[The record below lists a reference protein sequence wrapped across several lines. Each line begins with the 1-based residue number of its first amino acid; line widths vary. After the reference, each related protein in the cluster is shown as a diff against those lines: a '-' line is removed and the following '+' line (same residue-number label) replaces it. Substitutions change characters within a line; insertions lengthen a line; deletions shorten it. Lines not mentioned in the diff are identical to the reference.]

1 MNPLALKLKQ
11 VIGGWEPHR
20 LDVILEWTVAE
31 LAFLRNYTLY
41 EAKKGKRHTEAWR
54 EIDRL
59 PPMNLAYV
67 RNVPE
72 DHNLSWYVTATNE
85 AGQETPPSN
94 TVDLYEKPPQ
104 SIVTNPGRL
113 QAS

>member
-1 MNPLALKLKQ
+1 MTPLVLRMTN
-11 VIGGWEPHR
+11 VIGAWEAHR
-20 LDVILEWTVAE
+20 LDVILEWNVAE
-31 LAFLRNYTLY
+31 VAFLRNYTLY
-41 EAKKGKRHTEAWR
+41 EAKKGKRHTEAWH

-72 DHNLSWYVTATNE
+72 ADNLSWYVTATNQ